1 VADRDERGLCASIR
15 KIGANT
21 EFDEAGEAVTVL
33 PVART
38 ILIGDVHGCAF
49 ELSELL
55 ERVAPTAD
63 DRVVFVGDLVAR
75 GPDSRGVLRIVR
87 ELGALCVR
95 GNHEEKLLAGRH
107 ARRIGSSK
115 PKLTASH
122 AALVE
127 TLDDEEWAQLEALPL
142 WLDLSAQG
150 LRVVHAGIVPGHSL
164 EAQDPWMLTH
174 IRSIDDDGTP
184 SARWGHP
191 WGALYGGPEHIVFGH
206 NAQRVPQFHPFAT
219 GIDTA
224 CVYGGELTALVLPD
238 GAPIPAPESRRD
250 ALVSVR
256 AQRVYLDYGR
266 PLPGA

>member
-1 VADRDERGLCASIR
+1 MAI
-15 KIGANT
+15 T
-21 EFDEAGEAVTVL
+21 EFDEAGQPVTV
-33 PVART
+33 PAVART
-38 ILIGDVHGCAF
+38 ILIGDVHGCAA

-55 ERVAPTAD
+55 ERVALTAD
-63 DRVVFVGDLVAR
+63 DSLVFVGDLVAR

-87 ELGALCVR
+87 EQGALCVR

-127 TLDDEEWAQLEALPL
+127 TLDDEEWAQIEALPL
-142 WLDLSAQG
+142 WLELKAQG
-150 LRVVHAGIVPGHSL
+150 LFVVHAGIVPGHSW
-164 EAQDPWMLTH
+164 EGQDPWMLTH
-174 IRSIDDDGTP
+174 IRSIDDDGKP
-184 SARWGHP
+184 SARWGRP
-191 WGALYGGPEHIVFGH
+191 WGALYNGPEHIVFGH
-206 NAQRVPQFHPFAT
+206 NAQRVPQLHPYAT

-224 CVYGGELTALVLPD
+224 CVYGGELTALVLLD
-238 GAPIPAPESRRD
+238 GAPIPPPEARRD

-256 AQRVYLDYGR
+256 AKRVYLDYGG